1 MTLAMQ
7 SQEQEVAD
15 HVGPVMGRRI
25 RVSLRVKLLAAFAGA
40 FTVVFAFIAIWVF
53 QFTSDTTKNRLVSEL
68 AQAASGGAA
77 TIDAAQFVEL
87 ISSVPAVPGPQL
99 ADGTGAGYPDS
110 PLYTEIAGDLLDLR
124 LIVADAGVY
133 SYFKDPMDGE
143 LYFAASAGYLLDPQ
157 RGVTYKVPV
166 ADIVGPTT
174 YGYMEQGL
182 SSTVNEPEYSDAYGS
197 FISAYSPIVDA
208 AGNSVGAVGL
218 DYPLTYV
225 GEVEAQARQ
234 RLIPIMV
241 GTYVVLLLLVLVLST
256 TITRPVKRLTSA
268 TTRIADGDY
277 EVDLKAVTETKF
289 PDELSTLAGSFA
301 IMVEKVAAREQS
313 LTQEVQ
319 RLKVE
324 IDQGRR
330 QEAVREITESDSF
343 ADIASRAAEMRRRM
357 REHSEE

>member
-1 MTLAMQ
+1 MLALQ
-7 SQEQEVAD
+7 AQDREVAD
-15 HVGPVMGRRI
+15 RVDPLRGRRI

-40 FTVVFAFIAIWVF
+40 FTIVFVFIAIWVF
-53 QFTSDTTKNRLVSEL
+53 QFTSDTTQNRLVSEL
-68 AQAASGGAA
+68 AQAAAGGAA

-87 ISSVPAVPGPQL
+87 VSTVPAVPGPQL

-110 PLYTEIAGDLLDLR
+110 PLYTGIARDLLNLR

-133 SYFKDPMDGE
+133 SYFKDAVDGQ

-174 YGYMEQGL
+174 YDFMEQGL
-182 SSTVNEPEYSDAYGS
+182 EGVVNEPPYSDEYGS
-197 FISAYSPIVDA
+197 FISAYAPIVDA
-208 AGNSVGAVGL
+208 EGNSVGAVGL

-225 GEVEAQARQ
+225 DEVEAQALERI
-234 RLIPIMV
+234 LPIML
-241 GTYVVLLLLVLVLST
+241 GTYVVLLILVLVLAT
-256 TITRPVKRLTSA
+256 TISRPVKRLTSA

-277 EVDLKAVTETKF
+277 QVDLKSVTDTKF
-289 PDELSTLAGSFA
+289 PDELSTLANSFA
-301 IMVEKVAAREQS
+301 IMVEKVAAREQT

-330 QEAVREITESDSF
+330 EEAVREITESDSF
-343 ADIASRAAEMRRRM
+343 ADIANRAAEMRRRM
-357 REHSEE
+357 RERSEE

>member
-1 MTLAMQ
+1 VAVVTDTPPSMV
-7 SQEQEVAD
+7 SDDQESRS
-15 HVGPVMGRRI
+15 PRRL

-40 FTVVFAFIAIWVF
+40 FTIVFVFIAIWVF

-77 TIDAAQFVEL
+77 TIDAAEFVEL
-87 ISSVPAVPGPQL
+87 VTTVPAVPGPQL

-110 PLYTEIAGDLLDLR
+110 PLYESIARDLLDLR

-133 SYFKDPMDGE
+133 SYFKDPDDGQ

-174 YGYMEQGL
+174 YAFMEQGL
-182 SSTVNEPEYSDAYGS
+182 VETTNEPEYSDQYGS
-197 FISAYSPIVDA
+197 FISAYSPILDE
-208 AGNSVGAVGL
+208 AGNPVGAVGL

-225 GEVEAQARQ
+225 AEVEAQARQ
-234 RLIPIMV
+234 RIIPIML

-256 TITRPVKRLTSA
+256 TITRPVKRLTSV
-268 TTRIADGDY
+268 TTRIAEGDY
-277 EVDLKAVTETKF
+277 QVDVNAVTATKF
-289 PDELSTLAGSFA
+289 PDELSTLANSFA

-330 QEAVREITESDSF
+330 EEAVREITESDSF
-343 ADIASRAAEMRRRM
+343 ADIASRAADMRRRM
-357 REHSEE
+357 RERDEE